1 MYDTAEFPPL
11 KEISPIHTLQDQI
24 GDYFQFLT
32 NEYSDNNR
40 ILEDKVSI
48 ILGTLR
54 KKMDTKST
62 NINQSIY
69 LCLLDTLFS
78 SIAYVRDIHCGLG
91 LRDATYALLYVWYD
105 FFPMLAISALKHLVS
120 GDYYQYSYGSW
131 HDICGLCDYLR
142 KNSKRGVD
150 HPLIDNAV
158 QIMNA
163 CIRDDWVS
171 YQTNG
176 YCSTNCAKW
185 VPREKSKYSW
195 LFDKLVLQ
203 WTATHSTKPFHG
215 GIINTSHHKKLYRK
229 MISTMTTFISPI
241 ETHMCSKKHANIE
254 LNQLHHHALVQN
266 WDTLFNQN
274 DSLDILHENNAERQ
288 LCSSN
293 LSQWMKQDTHSFI
306 GFKTPRCKIYK
317 GIHFPHYI
325 GKYVRRAF
333 RCIRYIDSFPEQ
345 SSFSS
350 RLTDEINVLNRK
362 WTKISHLWSKTHKTR
377 EDDLAIICY
386 DSVSIHDP
394 KMHFAIA
401 QACLVAEWSGV
412 KRILYSA
419 HNPIWIDL
427 DICDG
432 FIAKVR
438 AVYYAIRHENLVCST
453 RDAANTFLGTD
464 HPFSPLFLTQ
474 HGWCDRMQDGDSPY
488 SHFWSILE
496 QSRYKAMHDCFGQIT
511 HY

>member
-185 VPREKSKYSW
+185 VPR
-195 LFDKLVLQ
+195 
-203 WTATHSTKPFHG
+203 
-215 GIINTSHHKKLYRK
+215 
-229 MISTMTTFISPI
+229 
-241 ETHMCSKKHANIE
+241 
-254 LNQLHHHALVQN
+254 
-266 WDTLFNQN
+266 
-274 DSLDILHENNAERQ
+274 
-288 LCSSN
+288 
-293 LSQWMKQDTHSFI
+293 
-306 GFKTPRCKIYK
+306 
-317 GIHFPHYI
+317 
-325 GKYVRRAF
+325 
-333 RCIRYIDSFPEQ
+333 
-345 SSFSS
+345 
-350 RLTDEINVLNRK
+350 
-362 WTKISHLWSKTHKTR
+362 
-377 EDDLAIICY
+377 
-386 DSVSIHDP
+386 
-394 KMHFAIA
+394 
-401 QACLVAEWSGV
+401 
-412 KRILYSA
+412 
-419 HNPIWIDL
+419 
-427 DICDG
+427 
-432 FIAKVR
+432 
-438 AVYYAIRHENLVCST
+438 
-453 RDAANTFLGTD
+453 
-464 HPFSPLFLTQ
+464 
-474 HGWCDRMQDGDSPY
+474 
-488 SHFWSILE
+488 
-496 QSRYKAMHDCFGQIT
+496 
-511 HY
+511 